1 MCPHSSPYV
10 RAFLFASRK
19 AKGRTTGPRLPFIQV
34 VLRGGGSF
42 YLHTFEI
49 CLPKNNNPF
58 AIPVCALLS
67 VLEGVKIL
75 KLSLGLL
82 LVCVAIFRVPA
93 GVYGSLRASPFFD
106 SFFIQKHLTPTLLLR
121 TLHMS
126 LRDIQPLF
134 DARHPYN
141 SFAPCFDV
149 LRAG

>member
-1 MCPHSSPYV
+1 M
-10 RAFLFASRK
+10 
-19 AKGRTTGPRLPFIQV
+19 PFKFK
-34 VLRGGGSF
+34 LCCGGGSF

-82 LVCVAIFRVPA
+82 LMCVAIFRVPA
-93 GVYGSLRASPFFD
+93 GAYGSLRASPFFD

-134 DARHPYN
+134 DAGHP
-141 SFAPCFDV
+141 
-149 LRAG
+149 

>member
-1 MCPHSSPYV
+1 M
-10 RAFLFASRK
+10 
-19 AKGRTTGPRLPFIQV
+19 
-34 VLRGGGSF
+34 
-42 YLHTFEI
+42 HTFEI

-93 GVYGSLRASPFFD
+93 GEYGSLRASPFFD
-106 SFFIQKHLTPTLLLR
+106 SSNSPKHLTPAPLLR

-126 LRDIQPLF
+126 YIGLGL
-134 DARHPYN
+134 
-141 SFAPCFDV
+141 SFTIPNPKINLPVPVWMDGSK
-149 LRAG
+149 AGASGY

>member
-1 MCPHSSPYV
+1 M
-10 RAFLFASRK
+10 
-19 AKGRTTGPRLPFIQV
+19 PFKFK
-34 VLRGGGSF
+34 LCCGGGSF

-93 GVYGSLRASPFFD
+93 GAYGSLRASPFFD
-106 SFFIQKHLTPTLLLR
+106 VF
-121 TLHMS
+121 
-126 LRDIQPLF
+126 
-134 DARHPYN
+134 
-141 SFAPCFDV
+141 
-149 LRAG
+149 